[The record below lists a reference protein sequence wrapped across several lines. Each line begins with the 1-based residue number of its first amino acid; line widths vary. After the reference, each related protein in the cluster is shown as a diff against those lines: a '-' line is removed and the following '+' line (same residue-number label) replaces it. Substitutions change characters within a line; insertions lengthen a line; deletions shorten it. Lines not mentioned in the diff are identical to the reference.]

1 MKKLTAVLLSAAL
14 GLTSAASFAATPAA
28 VKAPAA
34 APQAAQAKADVKAGK
49 TEMSKVTAKKAEAP
63 KAAAKPAAKP
73 AVAADKKPVRA
84 VCTERID
91 AGSTDLVKG
100 ERAVFCFE
108 NSTGVAE
115 IKRPDIGSNAY
126 VADDHT
132 VSKTGSS
139 IAGEVIDIDD
149 AGVWVAIG
157 TAAVP
162 TTA

>member
-1 MKKLTAVLLSAAL
+1 MPSLTQDRN
-14 GLTSAASFAATPAA
+14 TPRRGTPFQ
-28 VKAPAA
+28 VTDTVAA
-34 APQAAQAKADVKAGK
+34 AIMAGAMY
-49 TEMSKVTAKKAEAP
+49 TLDATG
-63 KAAAKPAAKP
+63 AAKP

-84 VCTERID
+84 VCTERVD
-91 AGSTDLVKG
+91 VGADRVKG

-108 NSTGVAE
+108 NSAGAGE
-115 IKRPDIGSNAY
+115 IKRADIGADAY

-149 AGVWVAIG
+149 MGVWVAIG

>member
-1 MKKLTAVLLSAAL
+1 MPSLTQDRN
-14 GLTSAASFAATPAA
+14 TPRRGTPFQ
-28 VKAPAA
+28 VTDTVAA
-34 APQAAQAKADVKAGK
+34 AIMAGAMY
-49 TEMSKVTAKKAEAP
+49 TLDATG
-63 KAAAKPAAKP
+63 AAKP

-84 VCTERID
+84 VATERAD
-91 AGSTDLVKG
+91 VGDELVKG

-108 NSTGVAE
+108 NSAGAGE
-115 IKRPDIGSNAY
+115 IKRWDIGSNAY

-132 VSKTGSS
+132 VAKTGTC

>member
-1 MKKLTAVLLSAAL
+1 MPSLTQDRNTPRRA
-14 GLTSAASFAATPAA
+14 GATTLVADT
-28 VKAPAA
+28 VAA
-34 APQAAQAKADVKAGK
+34 AIFVGAMYTLDATG
-49 TEMSKVTAKKAEAP
+49 
-63 KAAAKPAAKP
+63 AAKP

-132 VSKTGSS
+132 VAKSGSS

-149 AGVWVAIG
+149 FGVWVAIG

>member
-1 MKKLTAVLLSAAL
+1 MPSLTQDRNTPRR
-14 GLTSAASFAATPAA
+14 GTSFMVTDT
-28 VKAPAA
+28 VAA
-34 APQAAQAKADVKAGK
+34 AIMAGAMY
-49 TEMSKVTAKKAEAP
+49 TLDATG
-63 KAAAKPAAKP
+63 AAKP

-132 VSKTGSS
+132 VAKSGSS

-149 AGVWVAIG
+149 FGVWVAIG

>member
-1 MKKLTAVLLSAAL
+1 MPSLTQDRN
-14 GLTSAASFAATPAA
+14 TPRRGTPFM
-28 VKAPAA
+28 VGDTIAA
-34 APQAAQAKADVKAGK
+34 AIMAGAMY
-49 TEMSKVTAKKAEAP
+49 TLDATG
-63 KAAAKPAAKP
+63 AAKP
-73 AVAADKKPVRA
+73 AVAGDKKPVRA

-132 VSKTGSS
+132 VAKSGSS

>member
-1 MKKLTAVLLSAAL
+1 MPSLTQDRNTPRRGNAFLVAD
-14 GLTSAASFAATPAA
+14 TVATAIM
-28 VKAPAA
+28 
-34 APQAAQAKADVKAGK
+34 AGAMY
-49 TEMSKVTAKKAEAP
+49 TLDATG
-63 KAAAKPAAKP
+63 AAKP

-84 VCTERID
+84 VCAERAD
-91 AGSTDLVKG
+91 AGSELVKG

-108 NSTGVAE
+108 NSAGAAE

-132 VSKTGSS
+132 VSKTGSC

-149 AGVWVAIG
+149 MGVWVAIG

>member
-1 MKKLTAVLLSAAL
+1 MPSLTQDRN
-14 GLTSAASFAATPAA
+14 TPRRGNTFMVADT
-28 VKAPAA
+28 AA
-34 APQAAQAKADVKAGK
+34 AAIMAGAMYTLDAAG
-49 TEMSKVTAKKAEAP
+49 
-63 KAAAKPAAKP
+63 AAKP

-84 VCTERID
+84 VCTER
-91 AGSTDLVKG
+91 AETGAELVKG

-108 NSTGVAE
+108 NSAGAGE
-115 IKRPDIGSNAY
+115 IKRADIGSNAF

-149 AGVWVAIG
+149 MGVWVAVG

>member
-1 MKKLTAVLLSAAL
+1 MPSLTQDRNTPRRGSTFLVADTV
-14 GLTSAASFAATPAA
+14 ATAIM
-28 VKAPAA
+28 
-34 APQAAQAKADVKAGK
+34 AGAMY
-49 TEMSKVTAKKAEAP
+49 TLDATG
-63 KAAAKPAAKP
+63 AAKP

-84 VCTERID
+84 VCTERAD
-91 AGSTDLVKG
+91 AGSELVKG

-108 NSTGVAE
+108 NSAGAAE

-132 VSKTGSS
+132 VSKTGSC

-149 AGVWVAIG
+149 MGVWVAIG

>member
-1 MKKLTAVLLSAAL
+1 MPSLTQDRN
-14 GLTSAASFAATPAA
+14 TPRRGTPFMVADT
-28 VKAPAA
+28 VAA
-34 APQAAQAKADVKAGK
+34 AIMAGAMY
-49 TEMSKVTAKKAEAP
+49 TLDATG
-63 KAAAKPAAKP
+63 AAKP

-84 VCTERID
+84 VCTEHID

-108 NSTGVAE
+108 NSAGAGE
-115 IKRPDIGSNAY
+115 IKRWDIGSNAY

-149 AGVWVAIG
+149 AGVWVAVG

>member
-1 MKKLTAVLLSAAL
+1 MPSLTQDRN
-14 GLTSAASFAATPAA
+14 TPRRGNTFQ
-28 VKAPAA
+28 VGDTVAA
-34 APQAAQAKADVKAGK
+34 AIMAGAMY
-49 TEMSKVTAKKAEAP
+49 TLDATG
-63 KAAAKPAAKP
+63 AAKP

-84 VCTERID
+84 VCTERADI
-91 AGSTDLVKG
+91 GPDLVKG

-108 NSTGVAE
+108 NSAGAGE
-115 IKRPDIGSNAY
+115 IKRWDIGSNAY

-139 IAGEVIDIDD
+139 IAGEVVDIDD
-149 AGVWVAIG
+149 MGVWVAIG